1 MSLHVRGPVST
12 QSIRECPGCG
22 LFQAVPPLPSNAHA
36 CCVRCGTTLQRT
48 HVDSNNRALALATAS
63 LAFYLVAIF
72 APFLSVDVVGQ
83 RRATT
88 MISLPGAFVSDGAW
102 ELAILVVFTTV
113 VMPLTKIGVVMGV
126 LLGLRVAEP
135 PRILPRVFGL
145 YQMIGPWAMIEV
157 FLLGV
162 FVAFTRLGAIATVQ
176 VGEALYAVGALMMT
190 MVATDFVL
198 DSDAV
203 WGAMERRGLVPP
215 PRRGTGGLISCDTC
229 HRVSHEAP
237 GSPCSRCGTPLH
249 ARRRNSLS
257 WTWACLLAAAV
268 FYIPA
273 NVYPVMTIVRLDYKT
288 TSTILG
294 GARELLQAGMWPLA
308 LLVFV
313 ASVAVPLLKLLS
325 LIVML
330 VATHRGSAV
339 HLRDRTRLYRIIE
352 FIGRWSM
359 IDVFM
364 LATLVGLVRA
374 GQIATITPGLGAIC
388 FASVVVLTMIAA
400 ACFDPRLMWDAAGE
414 RARIAGFMP
423 DRGRPP
429 RAPAKSKAV

>member
-1 MSLHVRGPVST
+1 M
-12 QSIRECPGCG
+12 
-22 LFQAVPPLPSNAHA
+22 PPLPPSAEA
-36 CCVRCGTTLQRT
+36 KCIRCDTPLQRT

-63 LAFYLVAIF
+63 LAFYLVAVF

-83 RRATT
+83 QRATT
-88 MISLPGAFVSDGAW
+88 MISLPRAFLADGAW
-102 ELAILVVFTTV
+102 ELALLVVFTTV
-113 VMPLTKIGVVMGV
+113 VMPLAKIGVVMAV

-135 PRILPRVFGL
+135 PRILPRLFGL
-145 YQMIGPWAMIEV
+145 YQLIGPWAMIEV

-162 FVAFTRLGAIATVQ
+162 FVAFTRLGSIATVQ
-176 VGEALYAVGALMMT
+176 VGDALYAVAALMMT

-203 WGAMERRGLVPP
+203 WAAMEQRGLVPP
-215 PRRGTGGLISCDTC
+215 PRRGPGALISCNTC

-237 GSPCSRCGTPLH
+237 GTPCSRCGATLRV
-249 ARRRNSLS
+249 RRPQSLT
-257 WTWACLLAAAV
+257 WTWACVLAAAML
-268 FYIPA
+268 YLPA
-273 NVYPVMTIVRLDYKT
+273 NIYPVMTIVRLDYST

-294 GARELLQAGMWPLA
+294 GAQELLDAGMWPLA

-313 ASVAVPLLKLLS
+313 ASIAVPVLKLVS

-330 VATHRGSAV
+330 IATHRGSAWR
-339 HLRDRTRLYRIIE
+339 LRDRTWLYRIIE

-374 GQIATITPGLGAIC
+374 GEIATITPDMGAIC
-388 FASVVVLTMIAA
+388 FASVVVLTMIAT
-400 ACFDPRLMWDAAGE
+400 ACFDPRLMWDAAGDQALAAGFIPE
-414 RARIAGFMP
+414 RAHR
-423 DRGRPP
+423 RPAP
-429 RAPAKSKAV
+429 APAKSKAA